1 MKTVTIYTGPE
12 KQCGIHYYA
21 DTVIDIL
28 RNSQQYHY
36 ELVDVSSADEFAKHF
51 KTYQPHVIVMN
62 WHPWTMPWCTP
73 ELLNQYTVPKFLVI
87 GHASLADDL
96 PFTVDKFI
104 SIDPNHKPDAN
115 YIAGVRPVK
124 FYSDCEYNPPIPKR
138 LMVGTSGIGHG
149 IKNLEYLTDLI
160 RLQYTGDYIIDFRVH
175 FSVGRYTDHD
185 ERKIRELA
193 KNCQQRAGSN
203 IQISLTCRS
212 FDDHSLV
219 KWLNQNDI
227 NIFLYNNFNSIGVS
241 ASIDKALAA
250 KKPIGVNN
258 ANFFR
263 HIYSK
268 DIDIAEN
275 LLVDIIK
282 KGTTPLENYY
292 QKWNPDTLI
301 KQYDN
306 LVSEYV

>member
-1 MKTVTIYTGPE
+1 MKTVAIYTGPE
-12 KQCGIHYYA
+12 RQCGIHYYA

-28 RNSQQYHY
+28 RNSEKYHY
-36 ELVDVSSADEFAKHF
+36 ELVDVASAEEFDHHI
-51 KTYQPHVIVMN
+51 KTQHPDAIVVN
-62 WHPWTMPWCTP
+62 WHPWTMPWCKP
-73 ELLNQYTVPKFLVI
+73 NLLDQYNVPKFLII
-87 GHASLADDL
+87 GHASLADNL

-104 SIDPNHKPDAN
+104 SIDPNHQPNQN
-115 YIAGVRPVK
+115 YVAGIRPVK
-124 FYSDCEYNPPIPKR
+124 FYSDCEYHSPVTGR
-138 LMVGTSGIGHG
+138 LAIGTSGIGHG

-160 RLQYTGDYIIDFRVH
+160 RLQHTGSYIIDFRVH

-185 ERKIRELA
+185 ERKIRELL
-193 KNCQQRAGSN
+193 KHCQHRAGEG

-250 KKPIGVNN
+250 KKPIGINN
-258 ANFFR
+258 TNFFR
-263 HIYSK
+263 HIYSN

-275 LLVDIIK
+275 LLIDIIQ
-282 KGTTPLENYY
+282 KGTAPLEKYY
-292 QKWNPDTLI
+292 QKWNPEALI
-301 KQYDN
+301 QQYDN
-306 LVSEYV
+306 LVSLYV